1 MKWNTPHPLLRAM
14 QSHPDLTRKYK
25 LEKRGH
31 RYALLQNTKGLEALV
46 ERDSKKAWTLI
57 DALVADV
64 LDRAAKISEST
75 LERFQFGLYIGGNE
89 VKKMNEEMTGIEAL
103 WTLPLRMKASV
114 FRDRPLLKSINKELD
129 IWFRGF
135 HIGKFKDIEY
145 GPLLAAGWMTVL
157 QRQKLMGLILENEQK
172 KDKNIRDSH
181 KIMGAQYLLGCEP
194 NDWNEHEYLAASH
207 GVQRWFERLFFQT
220 SPHQCSWISHLNPL
234 VGEWFVDYWQA
245 AAGHQTHEEIR
256 SNTQAGLDAMSFPLN
271 RWYSWWSWHS
281 LVAVAAQSKSD
292 RNGRK
297 WHLHAALGPNKIY
310 RPSRQS
316 SMRPCGSSIDL
327 DIVAGMRTKHP
338 QMAIAYE
345 RWADL
350 AACTLDPDAGNVKWV
365 QRMWDMHNASLR
377 APEESLPLDGLL
389 QG

>member
-89 VKKMNEEMTGIEAL
+89 VKNMNEEMTGIEVL

-114 FRDRPLLKSINKELD
+114 FRDRPLLKSVNKALD

-135 HIGKFKDIEY
+135 HIGKFKDIAY
-145 GPLLAAGWMTVL
+145 GPLLAAGWMTRL
-157 QRQKLMGLILENEQK
+157 QRQKLMALIFENENK
-172 KDKNIRDSH
+172 KKENIRDPQ

-194 NDWNEHEYLAASH
+194 STWNDHEYLAASY
-207 GVQRWFERLFFQT
+207 GIQRWLERLFFQT
-220 SPHQCSWISHLNPL
+220 SPHQCSWIANLNPL
-234 VGEWFVDYWQA
+234 VGEWFSDYWYA
-245 AAGHQTHEEIR
+245 AKGHQMHEAIR
-256 SNTQAGLDAMSFPLN
+256 RNVQAGLDAMSFPVD

-281 LVAVAAQSKSD
+281 LVAVAAPVQPE
-292 RNGRK
+292 RPGRQWSSLVMLIQNNAHRPK
-297 WHLHAALGPNKIY
+297 RKLG
-310 RPSRQS
+310 
-316 SMRPCGSSIDL
+316 IDL
-327 DIVAGMRTKHP
+327 DIVAEMRTKHP

-350 AACTLDPDAGNVKWV
+350 AACTLEPDAGDVKWV